1 MPPPQDP
8 PHGRPHDSPPDPPDQ
23 TDPAHGSPLDP
34 PEDPPVDSPHDSG
47 HPNGGSPTGNGS
59 SPSPEQW
66 RGRVFFRGHRM
77 DRIES
82 HKVRIAVTIEWSGKR
97 FEGASVVPDLPL
109 DRLEGAADATLRAL
123 EAVLAQVEPS
133 DPSPDDRL
141 AFALQGAKV
150 VGAFAQEYVLVNL
163 NAHASRSALSLTGS
177 AAVEEDMLGAAVM
190 ATLQATNR
198 WVQLRLVS
206 GEGGGSEDAGSHR

>member
-1 MPPPQDP
+1 MPPPHDPPQDP
-8 PHGRPHDSPPDPPDQ
+8 PNGGPGDPPHDQPNPSHDPPQ
-23 TDPAHGSPLDP
+23 DP
-34 PEDPPVDSPHDSG
+34 PRDPSQLSG
-47 HPNGGSPTGNGS
+47 VPPLGNGS
-59 SPSPEQW
+59 SPRPEQ
-66 RGRVFFRGHRM
+66 GLSRVLFRGHRM

-82 HKVRIAVTIEWSGKR
+82 HKVSIAVNMEWAGEL
-97 FEGASVVPDLPL
+97 FEGHSVVPDLPL

-123 EAVLAQVEPS
+123 EAVLAKVEPV
-133 DPSPDDRL
+133 DPTPEDRL

-177 AAVEEDMLGAAVM
+177 AAVEEDMLRAAVM

-198 WVQLRLVS
+198 WVQLRLAS
-206 GEGGGSEDAGSHR
+206 GHPGDPGGADSHR